1 MSDDIRKSQITGTFG
16 VGSLRVQLGGLSMI
30 AAGLDHWYQDYT
42 LTRQMQNSRVD
53 KKAFKIFESRLQ
65 SYLDVDYFMEPPVFI
80 DSNTADNA
88 FIPVPFFRFPT
99 FSYCSFNQGKNACG
113 RILKLKE
120 SDKVLKR
127 MCHYC
132 EQVNNRKSIM
142 YQVNLV
148 VACKKGHID
157 EFPWSQWA
165 HNDISPKC
173 DIKNL
178 VFLQS
183 SGSGVRGQRVKCLEC
198 NRSND
203 LSVGF
208 YTLKDEISK
217 CNGRKPWHGP
227 NIKEECDEEVIGLF
241 TNQTSLYQPV
251 LKSSLFI
258 PVDEEDNIQEIDL
271 EFQNNR
277 FIKYE
282 VNDFFQDCIGEDRDY
297 ILKQMEKFIERSDI
311 FESLSEYPEES
322 IRKALLQRALG
333 EETTE
338 EKKANEVASDSDYRY
353 QEYKVLEKGIN
364 NKYIQTETIG
374 IENYSNEVREHI
386 NKIVLI
392 NSILQTTA
400 LTGFTR
406 RSGAYDLKNG
416 KNLLWN
422 KFPSPG
428 NRWLPATQNYG
439 EGIFI
444 DFNSEIFKKHIKSP
458 GVEERLE
465 ILERNLLK
473 DENAFFNNI
482 DFNLNLL
489 FIHTFTHL
497 LINEIIFESGYG
509 SASIGERL
517 FVSGPAQ
524 SYEMNGVL
532 IYTAQGDSEGTM
544 GGLVSLGQPER
555 FNKLFNNAVKKGLW
569 CSTDPVCNEVVP
581 QGPFNLNLGACY
593 SCALLPETSCELI
606 NSLLDRG
613 IVVGTQMEPDLG
625 IIKGIN

>member
-88 FIPVPFFRFPT
+88 FIPVPFSRFPT

-127 MCHYC
+127 MCPYC
-132 EQVNNRKSIM
+132 EQANNRKSIM

-165 HNDISPKC
+165 HNDISPNC

-198 NRSND
+198 SRSND

-282 VNDFFQDCIGEDRDY
+282 VNDFFQDCMGEDRDY

-322 IRKALLQRALG
+322 IRKALLHRALG

-338 EKKANEVASDSDYRY
+338 EKKVNEVTSDSDYRY

-364 NKYIQTETIG
+364 NKYIQTETVD
-374 IENYSNEVREHI
+374 IENYSNEVKKYI

-416 KNLLWN
+416 KSLLWN

-444 DFNSEIFKKHIKSP
+444 DFSSEIFKKHIKTP
-458 GVEERLE
+458 GVKERLE

-473 DENAFFNNI
+473 AVW
-482 DFNLNLL
+482 
-489 FIHTFTHL
+489 
-497 LINEIIFESGYG
+497 LIVF
-509 SASIGERL
+509 
-517 FVSGPAQ
+517 
-524 SYEMNGVL
+524 
-532 IYTAQGDSEGTM
+532 
-544 GGLVSLGQPER
+544 
-555 FNKLFNNAVKKGLW
+555 
-569 CSTDPVCNEVVP
+569 
-581 QGPFNLNLGACY
+581 
-593 SCALLPETSCELI
+593 
-606 NSLLDRG
+606 
-613 IVVGTQMEPDLG
+613 
-625 IIKGIN
+625 

>member
-42 LTRQMQNSRVD
+42 LTRQMQTQRID

-127 MCHYC
+127 MCPYC
-132 EQVNNRKSIM
+132 EQANNRKSIM

-165 HNDISPKC
+165 HNDISPNC

-198 NRSND
+198 SRSND

-282 VNDFFQDCIGEDRDY
+282 VNDFFQDCMGEDRDY
-297 ILKQMEKFIERSDI
+297 IFKQMEKFIERSDI

-338 EKKANEVASDSDYRY
+338 EKKANEVTSDSDYRY

-364 NKYIQTETIG
+364 NKYIQTETVG

-517 FVSGPAQ
+517 FVSGPDQ
-524 SYEMNGVL
+524 SYE
-532 IYTAQGDSEGTM
+532 S
-544 GGLVSLGQPER
+544 
-555 FNKLFNNAVKKGLW
+555 
-569 CSTDPVCNEVVP
+569 
-581 QGPFNLNLGACY
+581 
-593 SCALLPETSCELI
+593 
-606 NSLLDRG
+606 
-613 IVVGTQMEPDLG
+613 
-625 IIKGIN
+625 